1 MLKSTIRVS
10 KSNPFCYAELVKSS
24 MSIVLFFLLSGFF
37 LATLLGSVER
47 SRKLLAVAGA
57 LLVVLACIVVF
68 LRPVQ
73 LPSLSSLRDGT
84 ANAIFLPSTSSSL
97 TTSST
102 LENLTAVTTERT
114 AGGGT
119 TESTRR

>member
-1 MLKSTIRVS
+1 
-10 KSNPFCYAELVKSS
+10 

-47 SRKLLAVAGA
+47 SRRLLAVAGA
-57 LLVVLACIVVF
+57 LLAVLVCIIVF

-84 ANAIFLPSTSSSL
+84 ANAVFLPSTSTTL
-97 TTSST
+97 TTSTT
-102 LENLTAVTTERT
+102 LERPTSTTV
-114 AGGGT
+114 GGISGR
-119 TESTRR
+119 EVPQPTRR